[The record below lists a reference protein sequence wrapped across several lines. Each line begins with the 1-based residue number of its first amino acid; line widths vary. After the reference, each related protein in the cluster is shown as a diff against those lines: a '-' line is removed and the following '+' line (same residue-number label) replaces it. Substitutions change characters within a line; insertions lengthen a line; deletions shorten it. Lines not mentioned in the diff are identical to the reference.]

1 MAQISKNRLER
12 LKEQREKLNARIQA
26 TEARLKTSDR
36 KRDTRRK
43 ILLGSYY
50 LDKAI
55 KENGMNEVKSIMDKY
70 LKRDSD
76 RILFDLSTTGKEK
89 RKKNA

>member
-1 MAQISKNRLER
+1 MAKISKERVAR

-26 TEARLKTSDR
+26 AEARLKTSDR

-55 KENGMNEVKSIMDKY
+55 KENAMNEVKAIMDKF
-70 LKRDSD
+70 LTRDSD
-76 RILFDLSTTGKEK
+76 RVLFDLSIAGKEK
-89 RKKNA
+89 RKK

>member
-1 MAQISKNRLER
+1 MPIISKERLAR

-50 LDKAI
+50 FDKAI
-55 KENGMNEVKSIMDKY
+55 KENTMNEVKAIMDKF
-70 LKRDSD
+70 LTRDSD
-76 RILFDLSTTGKEK
+76 RVLFDLSTTGKEK

>member
-36 KRDTRRK
+36 KRDTRKK
-43 ILLGSYY
+43 ILIGSYY

-55 KENGMNEVKSIMDKY
+55 KENNMDEIKLIMDKY
-70 LKRDSD
+70 LKRNSD
-76 RILFDLSTTGKEK
+76 RELFDLKLLPD
-89 RKKNA
+89 KKDKK

>member
-36 KRDTRRK
+36 KRDTRKK

-76 RILFDLSTTGKEK
+76 RILFDLSVTEKEK